1 MEEFFF
7 SLPVDSKKTLC
18 IGSITRREAANLADS
33 WRGNGD
39 GLYLFVAD
47 TNARD
52 EHIEVLA
59 KVESC
64 ESAQLLANMI
74 RSGQSMKSDGIA

>member
-7 SLPVDSKKTLC
+7 SLPIDSKRTLC

-33 WRGNGD
+33 WLGNGH

-47 TNARD
+47 TNAQN
-52 EHIEVLA
+52 EHIDVLA

-64 ESAQLLANMI
+64 EAAQFLAIMM
-74 RSGQSMKSDGIA
+74 RSGKIELRPT